1 MFAEIEK
8 RIRNYEDR
16 LLVLTEKLEDNTV
29 AKGQVE
35 AVEEEIEE
43 LNGKIKDMKKS
54 VKAFQ
59 KEFVESYP
67 EIVKKKPAK
76 QQEEY
81 ALEARPQGLN
91 ILMIAFLIIVGLL
104 LYVVVSSARL

>member
-16 LLVLTEKLEDNTV
+16 LLVLTDKLEDGAV
-29 AKGQVE
+29 PKGQVE
-35 AVEEEIEE
+35 AVETEVED
-43 LNGKIKDMKKS
+43 LNGKIKEMKKS

-59 KEFVESYP
+59 KEFTESYP
-67 EIVKKKPAK
+67 EIVKKKAAK
-76 QQEEY
+76 EQEEY

-91 ILMIAFLIIVGLL
+91 VLMIAFLMIVGLL
-104 LYVVVSSARL
+104 LYVVVSGVR